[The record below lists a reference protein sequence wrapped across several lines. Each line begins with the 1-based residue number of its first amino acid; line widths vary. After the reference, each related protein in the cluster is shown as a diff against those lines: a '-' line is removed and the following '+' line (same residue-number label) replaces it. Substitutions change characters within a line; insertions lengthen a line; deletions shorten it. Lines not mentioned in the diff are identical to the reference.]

1 MNSRQRRVV
10 IMFCW
15 KCGREV
21 PDDVNYCASC
31 GAAVNTTREEYT
43 VASNDLITRVK
54 ELIHEG
60 NVTRIIVQN
69 ESGETLLEIPA
80 TVGVIGAIVAPWMA
94 ALGVIAALATRCK
107 IIVIK
112 KETSSK

>member
-1 MNSRQRRVV
+1 MRVY
-10 IMFCW
+10 CW
-15 KCGREV
+15 KCGQEV
-21 PDDVNYCASC
+21 QDEINYCSSC
-31 GAAVNTTREEYT
+31 GAALHTTREEYT
-43 VASNDLITRVK
+43 VAGDNLIARVK

-112 KETSSK
+112 KEAASS

>member
-1 MNSRQRRVV
+1 
-10 IMFCW
+10 
-15 KCGREV
+15 
-21 PDDVNYCASC
+21 VNYCSSC
-31 GAAVNTTREEYT
+31 GAELNTTREEYS
-43 VASNDLITRVK
+43 VAGDDLIARVK

-60 NVTRIIVQN
+60 NITRIIVQN

-112 KETSSK
+112 KEPQAS